1 MEIVQYK
8 LGIAESDGEGRCEIM
23 HMLGL
28 SSSFPGIFH
37 VSGGDSCV
45 TWVHGIICKEGWFT
59 SDSLETRRKGALF
72 LVLRLGPYLK
82 SEISVRAQIKWIVTF
97 TKEVHY
103 FLLIRSSSKERL
115 NLLLPGILELRL
127 PDLMP
132 RKHCD
137 SRFAVDK

>member
-1 MEIVQYK
+1 MAKVDAK
-8 LGIAESDGEGRCEIM
+8 LCICLAF
-23 HMLGL
+23 LPL
-28 SSSFPGIFH
+28 FPGIFH

-59 SDSLETRRKGALF
+59 SDSLETRRKAALF

-115 NLLLPGILELRL
+115 NLLLPGIFELRL
-127 PDLMP
+127 PDFMP